1 LIDVVIPTVA
11 GREDSLDRLID
22 SCKANTAAHL
32 DFIVVRDEPT
42 CGRAWQRGLT
52 LCTNPFVWLACDDL
66 EVTSPTWAGAAIEVV
81 DAGQIPCPLIH
92 RPDGSIESC
101 GGDMS
106 APACLLTSKSDDGT
120 PVDFTPSPFLSLEMA
135 QEIGMHA
142 GHYSTDV
149 YVSHKGRRLGYP
161 TVVCKDF
168 QLTHHHSMVKRRQP
182 TAEDTALYR
191 AALDA

>member
-66 EVTSPTWAGAAIEVV
+66 EVTRSLARSST
-81 DAGQIPCPLIH
+81 
-92 RPDGSIESC
+92 
-101 GGDMS
+101 
-106 APACLLTSKSDDGT
+106 AP
-120 PVDFTPSPFLSLEMA
+120 MA
-135 QEIGMHA
+135 R
-142 GHYSTDV
+142 SN
-149 YVSHKGRRLGYP
+149 P
-161 TVVCKDF
+161 
-168 QLTHHHSMVKRRQP
+168 
-182 TAEDTALYR
+182 AEAT
-191 AALDA
+191 